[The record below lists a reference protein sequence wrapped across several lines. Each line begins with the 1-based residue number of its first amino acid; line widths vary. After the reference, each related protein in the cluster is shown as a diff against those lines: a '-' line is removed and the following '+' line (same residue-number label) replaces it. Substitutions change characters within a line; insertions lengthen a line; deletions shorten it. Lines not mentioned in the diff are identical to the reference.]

1 MPAFTKIHRS
11 LSIASLLGLSL
22 GLSACGYKAPL
33 YYPTQEQLQQIE
45 AREQRIKARKE
56 AAKAAAR
63 QEREQTRAQEQEPK
77 ARLPE

>member
-77 ARLPE
+77 ARLSE

>member
-1 MPAFTKIHRS
+1 LPALTKLHRS

-45 AREQRIKARKE
+45 ARDQRIKARKE
-56 AAKAAAR
+56 AARAAAR
-63 QEREQTRAQEQEPK
+63 QEREQARAQKQEPDTRN
-77 ARLPE
+77 AQ

>member
-1 MPAFTKIHRS
+1 MV
-11 LSIASLLGLSL
+11 SLLGLSL

-56 AAKAAAR
+56 AAKEEKKQSR
-63 QEREQTRAQEQEPK
+63 TREQEPK
-77 ARLPE
+77 TNISQ

>member
-1 MPAFTKIHRS
+1 LPAFIKIHRS

-63 QEREQTRAQEQEPK
+63 QEKEQARAREQDPNTT
-77 ARLPE
+77 LPQ

>member
-1 MPAFTKIHRS
+1 MPAFIKIHRS

-63 QEREQTRAQEQEPK
+63 QEKEQVRAREQDPNTT
-77 ARLPE
+77 LPQ

>member
-1 MPAFTKIHRS
+1 MPAFIKIHRS

-77 ARLPE
+77 ARLSE

>member
-1 MPAFTKIHRS
+1 MPALTKIHRS
-11 LSIASLLGLSL
+11 LSMVSLLGLSL

-56 AAKAAAR
+56 AAKAAAKEEKKQSR
-63 QEREQTRAQEQEPK
+63 TREQEPK
-77 ARLPE
+77 TNISQ

>member
-1 MPAFTKIHRS
+1 MPALTKIHRS
-11 LSIASLLGLSL
+11 LSMVSLLGLSL

-56 AAKAAAR
+56 AAKEEKKQSR
-63 QEREQTRAQEQEPK
+63 TREQEPK
-77 ARLPE
+77 TNISQ

>member
-33 YYPTQEQLQQIE
+33 YYPTQQLQQIE

-63 QEREQTRAQEQEPK
+63 QEKEQTRAREQDPK
-77 ARLPE
+77 TRLPE

>member
-1 MPAFTKIHRS
+1 LPAFTKIHRS